1 MLMGPRACMV
11 GLAAML
17 PPGIERTSKPS
28 APHPRRCPL
37 LEVKRTCSG
46 LRKMSAYDPKRT
58 WSGLGKMSAYDPKR
72 LKIVALQLDLRT
84 PFRRWQIPG
93 VIIPCWRARA
103 ASGQAVAAPT
113 TLLMKLRRRIA
124 LPEAQGCVKEA
135 GYLDGQNVT
144 IDFRWAEGHYDR
156 LPEMAADLVR
166 RKVAVLVATGGALSV
181 VAAKGATS
189 TIPIVFTSGVDP
201 GAFTWR
207 CTCAE
212 VQELCNRLGN
222 RPFAG

>member
-124 LPEAQGCVKEA
+124 LPEAQGCA
-135 GYLDGQNVT
+135 
-144 IDFRWAEGHYDR
+144 
-156 LPEMAADLVR
+156 
-166 RKVAVLVATGGALSV
+166 
-181 VAAKGATS
+181 
-189 TIPIVFTSGVDP
+189 
-201 GAFTWR
+201 
-207 CTCAE
+207 
-212 VQELCNRLGN
+212 NRG
-222 RPFAG
+222 

>member
-93 VIIPCWRARA
+93 VINPCWRTPEPPARQCGDA
-103 ASGQAVAAPT
+103 ISSKV
-113 TLLMKLRRRIA
+113 LLERQPPGRSRRER
-124 LPEAQGCVKEA
+124 
-135 GYLDGQNVT
+135 N
-144 IDFRWAEGHYDR
+144 
-156 LPEMAADLVR
+156 
-166 RKVAVLVATGGALSV
+166 
-181 VAAKGATS
+181 
-189 TIPIVFTSGVDP
+189 
-201 GAFTWR
+201 
-207 CTCAE
+207 
-212 VQELCNRLGN
+212 NRQC
-222 RPFAG
+222 